1 MARLRIDVAKSK
13 CRSFGKC
20 MSVAPELFAFDDEKK
35 VRVIESGAASDETI
49 AKAAKGCPYRVIT
62 LVDEDTGEQVF
73 PPVRKPPP
81 VSSS

>member
-1 MARLRIDVAKSK
+1 MGKLRIDITKSK

-20 MSVAPELFAFDDEKK
+20 MSVAPAVFGFDDEKK
-35 VRVIESGAASDETI
+35 VHVVDGAAAPDEVV
-49 AKAAKGCPYRVIT
+49 AKAAKSCPYRVIA
-62 LVDEDTGEQVF
+62 LFDEATGEQVF